1 MVTWFVSLRIY
12 TECGKIRTRKNSAFG
27 HFSHR
32 GGDCL
37 FAHSRKYVFFDIKLK
52 LQALKDL
59 HLILIQKEG
68 TTPKLLIL
76 KVTQLVAEVFK
87 QLIAEMHKYQIQVSP
102 INRFDLTPPPLVFSC
117 HNSEHVSPQKSSP
130 QSYPNATSFIHEL
143 VKDLCA
149 KCPN

>member
-1 MVTWFVSLRIY
+1 MVRVTPYSVRIRENMDQKKFRIW
-12 TECGKIRTRKNSAFG
+12 TFFTQGR
-27 HFSHR
+27 
-32 GGDCL
+32 DCL